1 MIPLVDKF
9 VIKKYIENYLEEDIG
24 WGDITTDLLI
34 DHEIKATASIKA
46 KEEGVIAGLDVVD
59 VIFQLLDSSITF
71 IKKINDGDE
80 VVSGDII
87 AEVKGPIN
95 KILKGERL
103 CLNLLQR
110 MSGIATYTR
119 HLCNLIKP
127 YKAKVTDTRKTVPGL
142 RYFDRYA
149 VVIGGGVNH
158 RYNLSD
164 SILIKDNHI
173 KLVGGIKEALIKVK
187 AKASHT
193 QKIEIEVQNLN
204 QFQEALKY
212 GADIILLDNMS
223 IDSIRKAVEVAQEKV
238 ILEASGNIN
247 ESNIVSF
254 AETGVNIISCGAL
267 THSVK
272 ALDINMIVE

>member
-9 VIKKYIENYLEEDIG
+9 VIKKYIESYLEEDIG
-24 WGDITTDLLI
+24 WSDITTDLLI
-34 DHEIKATASIKA
+34 DYEVKSTSYIKA
-46 KEEGVIAGLDVVD
+46 KEEGIIAGLDVVEM
-59 VIFQLLDSSITF
+59 IFQLLDSSITF
-71 IKKINDGDE
+71 SKKNKDGGE
-80 VVSGDII
+80 VIPGDII

-95 KILKGERL
+95 PILKGERL

-127 YKAKVTDTRKTVPGL
+127 YNAKVTDTRKTVPGL

-149 VVIGGGVNH
+149 VAIGGGVNH

-164 SILIKDNHI
+164 AILIKDNHI
-173 KLVGGIKEALIKVK
+173 KLVGGIKEALTRVK

-212 GADIILLDNMS
+212 GADIILLDNMT
-223 IDSIRKAVEVAQEKV
+223 IDSIQKAVKIAQGNV
-238 ILEASGNIN
+238 ILEASGNID

-254 AETGVNIISCGAL
+254 AKTGVDVISCGSL

-272 ALDINMIVE
+272 ALDISMII

>member
-9 VIKKYIENYLEEDIG
+9 VIKKYIESYLEEDIG
-24 WGDITTDLLI
+24 WSDITTDLLI
-34 DHEIKATASIKA
+34 DYEVKSTSYIKA
-46 KEEGVIAGLDVVD
+46 KEEGIIAGLDVVEM
-59 VIFQLLDSSITF
+59 IFQLLDPSITF
-71 IKKINDGDE
+71 SKKNKDGDK
-80 VVSGDII
+80 VIPGDII

-95 KILKGERL
+95 PILKGERL

-127 YKAKVTDTRKTVPGL
+127 YNVKVTDTRKTAPGL

-149 VVIGGGVNH
+149 VAIGGGVNH

-164 SILIKDNHI
+164 AILIKDNHI
-173 KLVGGIKEALIKVK
+173 KLVGGIKEALTRVK

-212 GADIILLDNMS
+212 GADIILLDNMT
-223 IDSIRKAVEVAQEKV
+223 IDSIQKAVKIAQGNV
-238 ILEASGNIN
+238 ILEASGNID

-254 AETGVNIISCGAL
+254 AKTGVDVISCGSL

-272 ALDINMIVE
+272 ALDVSMMIE

>member
-9 VIKKYIENYLEEDIG
+9 VIKKYIENYFEEDIG

-59 VIFQLLDSSITF
+59 VSFQLLDSSITF

>member
-9 VIKKYIENYLEEDIG
+9 VIKKYIESYLEEDIG
-24 WGDITTDLLI
+24 WSDITTDLLI
-34 DHEIKATASIKA
+34 DYEVKSTSYIKV
-46 KEEGVIAGLDVVD
+46 KEEGIIAGLDVVEM
-59 VIFQLLDSSITF
+59 IFQLLDPSITF
-71 IKKINDGDE
+71 SKKNKDGDK
-80 VVSGDII
+80 VIPGDII

-95 KILKGERL
+95 PILKGERL

-127 YKAKVTDTRKTVPGL
+127 YNVKVTDTRKTAPGL

-149 VVIGGGVNH
+149 VAIGGGVNH

-164 SILIKDNHI
+164 AILIKDNHI
-173 KLVGGIKEALIKVK
+173 KLVGGIKEALTRVK

-212 GADIILLDNMS
+212 GADIILLDNMT
-223 IDSIRKAVEVAQEKV
+223 IDSIQKAVKIAQGNV
-238 ILEASGNIN
+238 ILEASGNID

-254 AETGVNIISCGAL
+254 AKTGVDVISCGSL

-272 ALDINMIVE
+272 ALDVSMMIE

>member
-9 VIKKYIENYLEEDIG
+9 VIKKYIESYLEEDIG
-24 WGDITTDLLI
+24 WSDITTDLLI
-34 DHEIKATASIKA
+34 DYEVKSTSYIKA
-46 KEEGVIAGLDVVD
+46 KEEGIIAGLDVVEM
-59 VIFQLLDSSITF
+59 IFQLLDSSITF
-71 IKKINDGDE
+71 SKKNKDGGE
-80 VVSGDII
+80 VIPGDII

-95 KILKGERL
+95 PILKGERL

-127 YKAKVTDTRKTVPGL
+127 YNAKVTDTRKTAPGL

-149 VVIGGGVNH
+149 VAIGGGVNH

-164 SILIKDNHI
+164 AILIKDNHI
-173 KLVGGIKEALIKVK
+173 KLVGGIKEALTRVK

-212 GADIILLDNMS
+212 GADIILLDNMT
-223 IDSIRKAVEVAQEKV
+223 IDSIQKAVKIAQGNV
-238 ILEASGNIN
+238 ILEASGNID
-247 ESNIVSF
+247 ETNIVSF
-254 AETGVNIISCGAL
+254 AKTGVDVISCGSL

-272 ALDINMIVE
+272 ALDISMII

>member
-9 VIKKYIENYLEEDIG
+9 VIKKSIESYLEEDIG
-24 WGDITTDLLI
+24 WSDITTALLI
-34 DHEIKATASIKA
+34 DYESKSTSYIKV
-46 KEEGVIAGLDVVD
+46 KEEGIIAGLDVVEM
-59 VIFQLLDSSITF
+59 IFQLLDPSITF
-71 IKKINDGDE
+71 SKKNKDGDK
-80 VVSGDII
+80 VIPGDII

-95 KILKGERL
+95 PILKGERL

-127 YKAKVTDTRKTVPGL
+127 YNVKVTDTRKTAPGL

-149 VVIGGGVNH
+149 VAIGGGVNH

-164 SILIKDNHI
+164 AILIKDNHI
-173 KLVGGIKEALIKVK
+173 KLVGGIKEALTRVK

-212 GADIILLDNMS
+212 GADIILLDNMT
-223 IDSIRKAVEVAQEKV
+223 IDSIQKAVKIAQGNV
-238 ILEASGNIN
+238 ILEASGNID

-254 AETGVNIISCGAL
+254 AKTGVDVISCGSL

-272 ALDINMIVE
+272 ALDVSMMIE

>member
-9 VIKKYIENYLEEDIG
+9 VIKKYIENFLEEDIG

-34 DHEIKATASIKA
+34 DHDIKTTASIKA
-46 KEEGVIAGLDVVD
+46 KEEGVIAGLDVLD

-212 GADIILLDNMS
+212 GADILLLDNMS

-254 AETGVNIISCGAL
+254 AQTGVNIISCGAL

-272 ALDINMIVE
+272 ALDINMIIE

>member
-9 VIKKYIENYLEEDIG
+9 VIKKYIENFLEEDIG

-34 DHEIKATASIKA
+34 DYEVKSTASIKA
-46 KEEGVIAGLDVVD
+46 KEEGVIAGLDVLD

-238 ILEASGNIN
+238 ILEASGNID
-247 ESNIVSF
+247 ETNIVSF
-254 AETGVNIISCGAL
+254 AKTGVDVISCGSL

-272 ALDINMIVE
+272 ALDISMII

>member
-9 VIKKYIENYLEEDIG
+9 VIKKYIESYLEEDIG
-24 WGDITTDLLI
+24 WSDITTDLLI
-34 DHEIKATASIKA
+34 DYEIKSTSYIKV
-46 KEEGVIAGLDVVD
+46 KEEGIIAGLDVVEM
-59 VIFQLLDSSITF
+59 IFQLLDPSITF
-71 IKKINDGDE
+71 SKKNKDGDK
-80 VVSGDII
+80 VIPGDII

-95 KILKGERL
+95 PILKGERL

-127 YKAKVTDTRKTVPGL
+127 YNVKVTDTRKTAPGL

-149 VVIGGGVNH
+149 VAIGGGVNH

-164 SILIKDNHI
+164 AILIKDNHI
-173 KLVGGIKEALIKVK
+173 KLVGGIKEALTRVK

-212 GADIILLDNMS
+212 GADIILLDNMT
-223 IDSIRKAVEVAQEKV
+223 IDSIQKAVKIAQGNV
-238 ILEASGNIN
+238 ILEASGNID

-254 AETGVNIISCGAL
+254 AKTGVDVISCGSL

-272 ALDINMIVE
+272 ALDVSMMIE

>member
-9 VIKKYIENYLEEDIG
+9 VIKKYIENFLEEDIG

-34 DHEIKATASIKA
+34 DHDIKTTASIKA
-46 KEEGVIAGLDVVD
+46 KEEGVIAGLDVLD

-272 ALDINMIVE
+272 ALDINMIIE

>member
-9 VIKKYIENYLEEDIG
+9 VIKKYIESYLDEDIG
-24 WGDITTDLLI
+24 WSDITTDLLI
-34 DHEIKATASIKA
+34 DYEVKSTSYIKA
-46 KEEGVIAGLDVVD
+46 KEEGIIAGLDVVEM
-59 VIFQLLDSSITF
+59 IFQLLDSSITF
-71 IKKINDGDE
+71 SKKNKDGGE
-80 VVSGDII
+80 VIPGDII

-95 KILKGERL
+95 PILKGERL

-127 YKAKVTDTRKTVPGL
+127 YNAKVTDTRKTVPGL

-149 VVIGGGVNH
+149 VAIGGGVNH

-164 SILIKDNHI
+164 AILIKDNHI
-173 KLVGGIKEALIKVK
+173 KLVGGIKEALTRVK

-212 GADIILLDNMS
+212 GADIILLDNMT
-223 IDSIRKAVEVAQEKV
+223 IDSIQKAVKIAQGNV
-238 ILEASGNIN
+238 ILEASGNID
-247 ESNIVSF
+247 ETNIVSF
-254 AETGVNIISCGAL
+254 AKTGVDVISCGSL

-272 ALDINMIVE
+272 ALDISMII

>member
-9 VIKKYIENYLEEDIG
+9 VIKKYIESYLEEDIG
-24 WGDITTDLLI
+24 WSDITTDLLI
-34 DHEIKATASIKA
+34 DYEVKSTSYIKA
-46 KEEGVIAGLDVVD
+46 KEEGIIAGLDVVEM
-59 VIFQLLDSSITF
+59 IFQLLDSSITF
-71 IKKINDGDE
+71 SKKNKDGGE
-80 VVSGDII
+80 VIPGDII

-95 KILKGERL
+95 PILKGERL

-127 YKAKVTDTRKTVPGL
+127 YNAKVTDTRKTVPGL

-149 VVIGGGVNH
+149 VAIGGGVNH

-164 SILIKDNHI
+164 AILIKDNHI
-173 KLVGGIKEALIKVK
+173 KLVGGIKEALTRVK

-204 QFQEALKY
+204 HFQEALKY
-212 GADIILLDNMS
+212 GADIILLDNMT
-223 IDSIRKAVEVAQEKV
+223 IDSIQKAVKIAQGNV
-238 ILEASGNIN
+238 ILEASGNID
-247 ESNIVSF
+247 ETNIVSF
-254 AETGVNIISCGAL
+254 AKTGVDVISCGSL

-272 ALDINMIVE
+272 ALDISMII

>member
-9 VIKKYIENYLEEDIG
+9 VIKKYIESYLEEDIG

-34 DHEIKATASIKA
+34 DHDIKTTASIKA
-46 KEEGVIAGLDVVD
+46 KEEGVIAGLDVLD

-272 ALDINMIVE
+272 ALDINMIIE

>member
-9 VIKKYIENYLEEDIG
+9 VIKKYIENFLEEDIG

-34 DHEIKATASIKA
+34 DHDIKTTASIKA
-46 KEEGVIAGLDVVD
+46 KEEGVIAGLDVVEM
-59 VIFQLLDSSITF
+59 IFQLLDSSITF
-71 IKKINDGDE
+71 SKKKKDGGE
-80 VVSGDII
+80 VIPGDII

-95 KILKGERL
+95 PILKGERL

-127 YKAKVTDTRKTVPGL
+127 YNAKVTDTRKTVPGL

-149 VVIGGGVNH
+149 VAIGGGVNH

-164 SILIKDNHI
+164 AILIKDNHI
-173 KLVGGIKEALIKVK
+173 KLVGGIKEALTRVK

-212 GADIILLDNMS
+212 GADIILLDNMT
-223 IDSIRKAVEVAQEKV
+223 IDSIQKAVKIAQGNV
-238 ILEASGNIN
+238 ILEASGNID

-254 AETGVNIISCGAL
+254 AKTGVDVISCGSL

-272 ALDINMIVE
+272 ALDISMII

>member
-9 VIKKYIENYLEEDIG
+9 VIKKYIENFLEEDIG

-34 DHEIKATASIKA
+34 DHDIKTTASIKA
-46 KEEGVIAGLDVVD
+46 KEEGVIAGLDVLD

-212 GADIILLDNMS
+212 GADILLLDNMS

-272 ALDINMIVE
+272 ALDINMIIE